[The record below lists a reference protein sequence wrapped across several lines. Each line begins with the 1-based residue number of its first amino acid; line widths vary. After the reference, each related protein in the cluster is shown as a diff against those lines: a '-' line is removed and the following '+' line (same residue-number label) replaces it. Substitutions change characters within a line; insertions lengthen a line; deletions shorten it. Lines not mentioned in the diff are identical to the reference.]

1 MGRGRSD
8 PERTAIV
15 SKGRK
20 QTLWVRIDARAM
32 TDRVEHSTFLVGFKL
47 GAPRGLLV
55 QVCHGAS
62 RKVSTVLQ
70 LDDDTLPP
78 QWQSNR
84 SVRNFFTDR
93 ILATM
98 PLGSAAYEAE
108 RTASGEVRIWLAADV
123 VTSSVPCVG
132 RAKATA
138 TSFCGWRPMAS
149 RANAQRPDQTARLSK
164 FEF

>member
-62 RKVSTVLQ
+62 R
-70 LDDDTLPP
+70 DDTLPP

-84 SVRNFFTDR
+84 SVRNFFTDC

-98 PLGSAAYEAE
+98 PLGSGAYEAE

-149 RANAQRPDQTARLSK
+149 RANAQRPDQTARLSNLN
-164 FEF
+164 FEGA